1 MKKASDNFS
10 RRDFLKVNT
19 LGGIGAALGLSGT
32 FTASSSPIVTLKV
45 SPRYHRWHVD
55 PGVDWL
61 EKNTGYA
68 YLDWTIPLSQTA
80 LVLVDVWQRHYLKD
94 TEERSEVLTPYN
106 LRPSVNISRKN
117 RMPFIHAPALP
128 IATSHANWGKRV
140 YQPEL
145 GKQRNKWPPT
155 HFRGLPGPFQSYQG
169 PIVPRELQRH

>member
-61 EKNTGYA
+61 ETNTGYA
-68 YLDWTIPLSQTA
+68 YLDWSIPLSQTA

-94 TEERSEVLTPYN
+94 TEERGERIIQDN
-106 LRPSVNISRKN
+106 LVPLIKACRKN
-117 RMPFIHAPALP
+117 GLSIIHAPSSPVAKK
-128 IATSHANWGKRV
+128 HANWV
-140 YQPEL
+140 NL
-145 GKQRNKWPPT
+145 GSTGDAGSVTADWPPRE
-155 HFRGLPGPFQSYQG
+155 FRNLSGPYQAY
-169 PIVPRELQRH
+169 QRPH